1 MDSHL
6 DPIAHH
12 NLAVI
17 ETADRATM
25 ESLRAE
31 PSFRGVVW
39 IELTPTRPL
48 VDPQAVPDV
57 VETLRKQG
65 IAPTYSTNLTA
76 E

>member
-17 ETADRATM
+17 ETTDRATM
-25 ESLRAE
+25 ERLRTD
-31 PSFRGVVW
+31 PVFRGVVW
-39 IELTPTRPL
+39 IELTPTRAL
-48 VDPQAVPDV
+48 VDPQAMPEV

-65 IAPTYSTNLTA
+65 LAPTYSTILTT

>member
-6 DPIAHH
+6 DPVAHH

-25 ESLRAE
+25 ERLKAE
-31 PSFRGVVW
+31 PSFYSVVW
-39 IELTPTRPL
+39 IELTPTRAL
-48 VDPQAVPDV
+48 VDPQAVTGV

-65 IAPTYSTNLTA
+65 IAPTYSTKLTA